1 MDAEKIGAFIAVC
14 RKEKNMTQAELAQ
27 KLKVTDKAVSR
38 WERGKGFPDISILVP
53 LSDALDISLPELMN
67 SGKSSKRNDNISN
80 IDLKYMITDMA
91 EMDNKNRQDN
101 RIIAWTAYPVVIITA
116 LWAVLSGHAS
126 ILAAWI
132 FGAAVA
138 LAITGLCLFAVNQ
151 NDTSGRTIYGIF
163 MILGTGLSLLF
174 SYLMGFNSSI
184 LLCVVFILFS
194 TVVGIAIR

>member
-1 MDAEKIGAFIAVC
+1 MDAEKFGAFIAVC

-67 SGKSSKRNDNISN
+67 SGKSSKRNDNIS
-80 IDLKYMITDMA
+80 
-91 EMDNKNRQDN
+91 
-101 RIIAWTAYPVVIITA
+101 ITA

-151 NDTSGRTIYGIF
+151 NDTSGRRIYGIF